1 MPPASRKIGLHAFH
15 EFLLG
20 IFSGPVCGGK
30 YGNARCLRKHI
41 YHGAISKLKKEQK
54 TSPQKNT
61 ASRNVEKFSGIF
73 YPEVFFFLRKNDPVN
88 LLLLASW
95 GFLLPRDSKNRTT
108 IGILS
113 PGSRS
118 TTSAI
123 ANRRH
128 QLRRTSLVD
137 EKTLICPKWIGFLFW
152 VKQAANF
159 LGEAQRIGENKYTQK
174 SDSR

>member
-1 MPPASRKIGLHAFH
+1 MGMPDVLGNIFTMVQYQNWKKENNFPRKI
-15 EFLLG
+15 LLR
-20 IFSGPVCGGK
+20 V
-30 YGNARCLRKHI
+30 A
-41 YHGAISKLKKEQK
+41 
-54 TSPQKNT
+54 TWT
-61 ASRNVEKFSGIF
+61 KFSRIF
-73 YPEVFFFLRKNDPVN
+73 YPELFFFLRKNDPVN

-128 QLRRTSLVD
+128 QLRRTSLLRWTKPFLPQMD
-137 EKTLICPKWIGFLFW
+137 WIFVLGEASR
-152 VKQAANF
+152 QF